1 MDVNNLTSVYY
12 QNPTLQG
19 QYTLQQYL
27 DLFGGSSTTPP
38 ATIQPVPTPN
48 VPEKGIINA
57 NINQYQNQGGGN
69 DQTGFGA
76 FGNLDKSSKK
86 TEMHDVYNSKTGMF
100 EPTQIDTYLDSGGL
114 RKTFDGKNATHGGM
128 TSIKGLAGMA
138 MDALGF
144 GPELD
149 EKGYYDGQTKGFFTG
164 YTTKGK
170 LTNMEFLKKNKDRRN
185 YLKQIE
191 KVIAQEKL
199 DKAEAKAKLD
209 RLAAEELA
217 LAQGKAPGGGTWK
230 GGSPA
235 YSYNG
240 QGGGQF
246 TDSQGNQDYNDPYDS
261 GGGEKDGGYIDG
273 TNRRKKIIRSYF
285 KGGIVSL
292 RRR

>member
-1 MDVNNLTSVYY
+1 
-12 QNPTLQG
+12 
-19 QYTLQQYL
+19 
-27 DLFGGSSTTPP
+27 
-38 ATIQPVPTPN
+38 
-48 VPEKGIINA
+48 
-57 NINQYQNQGGGN
+57 
-69 DQTGFGA
+69 
-76 FGNLDKSSKK
+76 
-86 TEMHDVYNSKTGMF
+86 
-100 EPTQIDTYLDSGGL
+100 
-114 RKTFDGKNATHGGM
+114 M

-217 LAQGKAPGGGTWK
+217 LAQGKAPGGGTWQ

-273 TNRRKKIIRSYF
+273 TNRRKDF
-285 KGGIVSL
+285 KNGGFSVLGSSSMTDAVMKRIEALMDEGLDFGSAYTQVKKEAPALAHGGRVGAKDGGSMIQIVKDRLMEKNPAMWGLGYEGLASLQDLIMSMPFNQGGIVNI